1 MKKILNWFFIVLGVS
16 AFIFGF
22 ITNFLPIEGSKDM
35 SRMGIEWYQFTHYWY
50 IWVTMLVSLGGYYLT
65 AKK

>member
-1 MKKILNWFFIVLGVS
+1 MFFIILGAA

-22 ITNFLPIEGSKDM
+22 VTNFLPIEGSKDM
-35 SRMGIEWYQFTHYWY
+35 SRMGVEWYQFTHYWY
-50 IWVTMLVSLGGYYLT
+50 VWVTMIISVAGFYMT